1 MSYTDWKEKV
11 NTFKTVDVRGI
22 AGNFFPGLKKQAAGL
37 AEGQGLEVVQ
47 TFERD
52 ESIC

>member
-22 AGNFFPGLKKQAAGL
+22 AGNFFPELKNPDVK
-37 AEGQGLEVVQ
+37 VM
-47 TFERD
+47 
-52 ESIC
+52 